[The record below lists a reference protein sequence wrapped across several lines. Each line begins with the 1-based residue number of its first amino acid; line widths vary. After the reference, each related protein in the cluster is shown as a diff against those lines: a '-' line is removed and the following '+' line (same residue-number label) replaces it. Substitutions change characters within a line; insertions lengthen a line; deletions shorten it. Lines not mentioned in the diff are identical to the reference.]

1 MDELLNKLSIE
12 EIEKLKWLF
21 SMSNNQQLKEIVTL
35 RVFREE
41 YLNLLKSNRSISY
54 YNSVRLSLDYLVDY
68 FGIHCSIG
76 SIQQKEIEKFFI
88 KLQEKVKTAS
98 YSNNQSGNG
107 YEVYYRNIKAA
118 FNKAKEWNYIHENYF
133 TKVKLPKRQK
143 LSPVFINCDQLSAIC
158 DQIKNE
164 TVKDVVVFAFYTGM
178 RLDEIVNLKWKNVD
192 NENHSI
198 TVGDETFVTKGRK
211 QRFIPMCEE
220 TVRIIE
226 NLECRIRQ
234 NNGGQIENKKPKTR
248 IVKLVGYAS
257 TSLSMT
263 KGYVFCKKNG
273 ERFSGNYFSR
283 RFKISCKAA
292 GLDKSIHFH
301 SLRHSFASNLAQRG
315 VSIYTIKELPGHSSI
330 TTTQIYSHLNMDS
343 LREAVN
349 KLDTGCK
356 LLDAGNQPHPNPLL
370 CKEREKSTVKIYR
383 INSGEKR

>member
-21 SMSNNQQLKEIVTL
+21 SMSNNQQPKEVVTL

-158 DQIKNE
+158 DQIKNG

-211 QRFIPMCEE
+211 QRFIPMGEE
-220 TVRIIE
+220 TARIIE

-248 IVKLVGYAS
+248 IIKLVGDAS
-257 TSLSMT
+257 MVRLSSPHASLGVT
-263 KGYVFCKKNG
+263 NGFVFCKENG
-273 ERFSGNYFSR
+273 EKYSGNYFSR
-283 RFKISCKAA
+283 RFKIACKAA

-315 VSIYTIKELPGHSSI
+315 VSIYTIKELLGHSSI

-349 KLDTGCK
+349 KLDSGFK
-356 LLDAGNQPHPNPLL
+356 LLDAGQKQKNEP
-370 CKEREKSTVKIYR
+370 KIFS

>member
-1 MDELLNKLSIE
+1 MDELLNRLSVE
-12 EIEKLKWLF
+12 DIEKLKWLF
-21 SMSNNQQLKEIVTL
+21 SMSNNQQPKEIISL

-76 SIQQKEIEKFFI
+76 SIQQKEIENVFI
-88 KLQEKVKTAS
+88 KLQEKVKAVS
-98 YSNNQSGNG
+98 PCANQSGNG

-133 TKVKLPKRQK
+133 TKVKLPKRQR

-158 DQIKNE
+158 NQIKNE

-178 RLDEIVNLKWKNVD
+178 RLDEIVNIKWKNVD
-192 NENHSI
+192 NENNTI

-226 NLECRIRQ
+226 NLECRM
-234 NNGGQIENKKPKTR
+234 ENKKPNTR

-257 TSLSMT
+257 TSLGMT
-263 KGYVFCKKNG
+263 NDFVFCKENG
-273 ERFSGNYFSR
+273 EKYSGNYFSR
-283 RFKISCKAA
+283 RFKIACKAA

-301 SLRHSFASNLAQRG
+301 
-315 VSIYTIKELPGHSSI
+315 
-330 TTTQIYSHLNMDS
+330 
-343 LREAVN
+343 
-349 KLDTGCK
+349 
-356 LLDAGNQPHPNPLL
+356 
-370 CKEREKSTVKIYR
+370 
-383 INSGEKR
+383 